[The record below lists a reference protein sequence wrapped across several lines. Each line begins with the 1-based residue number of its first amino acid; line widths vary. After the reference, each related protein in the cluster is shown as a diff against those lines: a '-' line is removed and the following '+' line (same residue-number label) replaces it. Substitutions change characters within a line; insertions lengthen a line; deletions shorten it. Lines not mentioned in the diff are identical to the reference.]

1 LTGGESVSSPQRSI
15 VARRGQEGAQ
25 ALAAQVARGL
35 PEAAQGLHDRGTI
48 AGGAAPPLRSPLGWP
63 VVEEGDG
70 VVPVVAGRLDE
81 GVQDLSLLD
90 ASGSAVVGVQGLG
103 ELVLGE
109 GNHGTGRT
117 SQGGDKLARFSMRQ
131 RPRANSDSCEAMR
144 PIDKMLGAFL
154 QLGRVLITRTAF
166 S

>member
-1 LTGGESVSSPQRSI
+1 MVAALIRTRAVLTGGESVSSPQRSI

-90 ASGSAVVGVQGLG
+90 ASGSAVVGSAGP
-103 ELVLGE
+103 
-109 GNHGTGRT
+109 GRAGAWR
-117 SQGGDKLARFSMRQ
+117 GGSWDGPDLSRWR
-131 RPRANSDSCEAMR
+131 
-144 PIDKMLGAFL
+144 
-154 QLGRVLITRTAF
+154 
-166 S
+166 